1 MEILTLTIS
10 LGLIHEESSF
20 FYVKIDETVLIM
32 NRLASKV
39 LSEENMPVW
48 LKLIVHVLL

>member
-1 MEILTLTIS
+1 MKILILTVS
-10 LGLIHEESSF
+10 LGLIHEESGF

-39 LSEENMPVW
+39 LSEEDMPVW
-48 LKLIVHVLL
+48 FKLIVHVLL